1 VFRGEVPSLP
11 LLLKLC
17 RDDATMW
24 RGRFPDS
31 QRSHIDAWHVCL
43 GGT

>member
-1 VFRGEVPSLP
+1 VFRGEAPSLP

-31 QRSHIDAWHVCL
+31 QRPHIDAWHVCL